1 MTVLPRHGPKAQ
13 QTLGRSRG
21 GYRALG
27 KFVFVSCLGLLRV
40 RASLFKQIS
49 GPLLRF
55 QRCLSYDGDYELCFC
70 RIYRER
76 KDASGVKCIQ
86 TLAVGGPAAAMLHGL
101 GLCEPAQY
109 AFASAK
115 VLFGQI

>member
-27 KFVFVSCLGLLRV
+27 KFVFVLCLGLLRV

-49 GPLLRF
+49 GPLLR
-55 QRCLSYDGDYELCFC
+55 CLSYDGDYELRFC
-70 RIYRER
+70 RIYR
-76 KDASGVKCIQ
+76 
-86 TLAVGGPAAAMLHGL
+86 
-101 GLCEPAQY
+101 
-109 AFASAK
+109 
-115 VLFGQI
+115 